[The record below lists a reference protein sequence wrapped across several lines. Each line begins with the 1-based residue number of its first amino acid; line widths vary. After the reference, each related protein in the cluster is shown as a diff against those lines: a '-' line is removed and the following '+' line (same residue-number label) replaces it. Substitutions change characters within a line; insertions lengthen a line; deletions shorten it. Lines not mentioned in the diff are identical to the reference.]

1 MALKSAFGAVLLWQ
15 TRAVPS
21 STVGQSCGN
30 CYGEG
35 QVPTDA
41 GPAACPD
48 CGGAGVLPTNNVLV
62 EWRASEIER
71 VHGMGQDQ
79 IAQDVRWLLFELRRG
94 RAALTKL
101 LALAEELG
109 DDAPVAA
116 VPFHRERSARALP
129 DRRGELEA
137 ALMMSGP
144 LSVCGRGQACE
155 VRRPTYRCACESW
168 CRSARKTF
176 SQ

>member
-1 MALKSAFGAVLLWQ
+1 MRSAAALVWQ

-41 GPAACPD
+41 GPVACPD

-109 DDAPVAA
+109 DEAPVQQFRFIANEALGLYPIAA
-116 VPFHRERSARALP
+116 VSAKPR
-129 DRRGELEA
+129 
-137 ALMMSGP
+137 
-144 LSVCGRGQACE
+144 
-155 VRRPTYRCACESW
+155 
-168 CRSARKTF
+168 
-176 SQ
+176 